1 MLSKVAQV
9 LYPIG
14 IFPLRTGNNG
24 WLSNLFTQIV
34 RASFTEKRFL
44 QWSTSTGKPKNEI
57 KRHERYRYRF

>member
-14 IFPLRTGNNG
+14 ILPLRTDNNG
-24 WLSNLFTQIV
+24 WLSNLLNQIV
-34 RASFTEKRFL
+34 RASFTERQSL
-44 QWSTSTGKPKNEI
+44 QWRTSTGKQNNEF